1 MGGVWCPAGRRMF
14 DNLVADQINCLV
26 RGKVK
31 GRILKVSGPMANLH
45 NKKQAGRQQS
55 RIFLVED
62 HPVFRDGLAKLLNA
76 EDDMTVCGE
85 AGDARQGLK
94 SIIKL
99 KPDLAVV
106 DLGLPGKSG
115 LELIKE
121 IRAKKLV
128 IKLLVVSM
136 FDEAL
141 YAQRVLRAG
150 GDGYIMKQEDPQEI
164 ILAIRDVL
172 AGHIYV
178 SEDVFARESMKQPAE
193 KKAGA
198 LDQLTDSELEVLE
211 MLGQGKS
218 APEIAVQLGLSAKEV
233 NAQTNSIRRKLDL
246 ESNNALIRYAVCWV
260 EDSQQ

>member
-1 MGGVWCPAGRRMF
+1 MANGRR
-14 DNLVADQINCLV
+14 
-26 RGKVK
+26 
-31 GRILKVSGPMANLH
+31 
-45 NKKQAGRQQS
+45 S

-76 EDDMTVCGE
+76 EPDMTVCGE

-94 SIIKL
+94 SILKL
-99 KPDLAVV
+99 KPELVVV
-106 DLGLPGKSG
+106 DLSLPGKSG

-121 IRAKKLV
+121 IRALKLPV
-128 IKLLVVSM
+128 KLLVVSM

-164 ILAIRDVL
+164 IFAIRDVL

-178 SEDVFARESMKQPAE
+178 TEDVFEEDARNPSDKT
-193 KKAGA
+193 AGP

-218 APEIAVQLGLSAKEV
+218 APEISRELGLTGAEV
-233 NAQTNSIRRKLDL
+233 ATHGNSILGKLNL
-246 ESNNALIRYAVCWV
+246 GSMNALIRYAVCWV
-260 EDSQQ
+260 EDSRK

>member
-1 MGGVWCPAGRRMF
+1 
-14 DNLVADQINCLV
+14 
-26 RGKVK
+26 
-31 GRILKVSGPMANLH
+31 MAKLY
-45 NKKQAGRQQS
+45 KKKNDAQKR

-62 HPVFRDGLAKLLNA
+62 HPVFRDGLCKLLSA
-76 EDDMTVCGE
+76 EDDLTVCGE
-85 AGDARQGLK
+85 AGDAGKALK

-121 IRAKKLV
+121 IRALKIA

-150 GDGYIMKQEDPQEI
+150 GDGYVMKQADPQEI
-164 ILAIRDVL
+164 VLAIRDVL
-172 AGHIYV
+172 AGHIHV
-178 SEDVFARESMKQPAE
+178 SEDVFARGSAKQTPE
-193 KKAGA
+193 KKPGA

-211 MLGQGKS
+211 LLGHGKS
-218 APEIAVQLGLSAKEV
+218 AQEISGQVGLSVSLV
-233 NAQTNSIRRKLDL
+233 NTHTKSIQRKLKL
-246 ESNNALIRYAVCWV
+246 QSLNALIGYAVSWL
-260 EDSQQ
+260 EDSHK

>member
-1 MGGVWCPAGRRMF
+1 MTK
-14 DNLVADQINCLV
+14 LL
-26 RGKVK
+26 
-31 GRILKVSGPMANLH
+31 
-45 NKKQAGRQQS
+45 KKQTTGRKS

-76 EDDMTVCGE
+76 EADLIVCGE
-85 AGDARQGLK
+85 AGDAKQGLK

-99 KPDLAVV
+99 KPELAVV

-121 IRAKKLV
+121 IRALKLP

-150 GDGYIMKQEDPQEI
+150 GDGYIMKQEDPEEI
-164 ILAIRDVL
+164 IFAIRDVL
-172 AGHIYV
+172 AGHVYV
-178 SEDVFARESMKQPAE
+178 TEDVFADSVKPPAVST
-193 KKAGA
+193 AGA

-211 MLGQGKS
+211 LLGQGKS
-218 APEIAVQLGLSAKEV
+218 TAEISEGLGLSAAEV
-233 NAQTNSIRRKLDL
+233 NTHGKSIRRKLKQKSL
-246 ESNNALIRYAVCWV
+246 NALIRYAVCWV
-260 EDSQQ
+260 EDSRK

>member
-1 MGGVWCPAGRRMF
+1 MAKIPKTA
-14 DNLVADQINCLV
+14 
-26 RGKVK
+26 
-31 GRILKVSGPMANLH
+31 SG
-45 NKKQAGRQQS
+45 QQK

-62 HPVFRDGLAKLLNA
+62 HPVFRDGLAKLLDA
-76 EDDMTVCGE
+76 EGDFTVCGE
-85 AGDARQGLK
+85 AGDAKQGLK
-94 SIIKL
+94 SILKL

-121 IRAKKLV
+121 IRALKIP

-172 AGHIYV
+172 DGHIYV
-178 SEDVFARESMKQPAE
+178 TEDVFAKESDRPPAQREASE
-193 KKAGA
+193 
-198 LDQLTDSELEVLE
+198 LDLLTDSELEVLE
-211 MLGQGKS
+211 LLGQGKS
-218 APEIAVQLGLSAKEV
+218 TPEISDALGLTGTEV
-233 NAQTNSIRRKLDL
+233 NTHSNSIRRKLKL
-246 ESNNALIRYAVCWV
+246 TSVNALIRYAVCWV
-260 EDSQQ
+260 EASAK

>member
-1 MGGVWCPAGRRMF
+1 
-14 DNLVADQINCLV
+14 
-26 RGKVK
+26 
-31 GRILKVSGPMANLH
+31 MAKLL
-45 NKKQAGRQQS
+45 KKQSTGETR

-62 HPVFRDGLAKLLNA
+62 HPVFRDGLSKLIGA
-76 EDDMTVCGE
+76 ETDLTVCGE

-94 SIIKL
+94 AIIKL

-121 IRAKKLV
+121 IRALKLSV
-128 IKLLVVSM
+128 KLLVVSM

-164 ILAIRDVL
+164 VFAIRDVL

-178 SEDVFARESMKQPAE
+178 TDDVFADGEKPAAE
-193 KKAGA
+193 KKPAG
-198 LDQLTDSELEVLE
+198 LDLLTDSELEVLE
-211 MLGQGKS
+211 WLGQGKS
-218 APEIAVQLGLSAKEV
+218 AAEISKTLNLSETEV
-233 NAQTNSIRRKLDL
+233 NSQSQSIAKKLKQKNL
-246 ESNNALIRYAVCWV
+246 NALIRYAVCWV
-260 EDSQQ
+260 EDSRK

>member
-1 MGGVWCPAGRRMF
+1 MAKLHKKKSAGP
-14 DNLVADQINCLV
+14 Q
-26 RGKVK
+26 
-31 GRILKVSGPMANLH
+31 H
-45 NKKQAGRQQS
+45 

-76 EDDMTVCGE
+76 EDDLTVCGE
-85 AGDARQGLK
+85 AGDAKQGLK
-94 SIIKL
+94 SILKL
-99 KPDLAVV
+99 RPDLAVV

-115 LELIKE
+115 LELIKD
-121 IRAKKLV
+121 IRAKKLD

-178 SEDVFARESMKQPAE
+178 SEDVFHRGGLKNTADKEP
-193 KKAGA
+193 GA
-198 LDQLTDSELEVLE
+198 LDLLTDSELEVLE
-211 MLGQGKS
+211 ALGQGKS
-218 APEIAVQLGLSAKEV
+218 AQEISKQAGLSDAEV
-233 NAQTNSIRRKLDL
+233 TAHSNSIRRKLKL
-246 ESNNALIRYAVCWV
+246 KSINALIRYAVCWV
-260 EDSQQ
+260 EGSGE

>member
-1 MGGVWCPAGRRMF
+1 MAKHPKQPA
-14 DNLVADQINCLV
+14 V
-26 RGKVK
+26 
-31 GRILKVSGPMANLH
+31 GP
-45 NKKQAGRQQS
+45 QS

-62 HPVFRDGLAKLLNA
+62 HPVFRDGLSKLLNA
-76 EDDMTVCGE
+76 EADLAVCGE
-85 AGDARQGLK
+85 AGDAKQALK
-94 SIIKL
+94 SILKL

-121 IRAKKLV
+121 IRALKLV

-136 FDEAL
+136 YDEAL

-178 SEDVFARESMKQPAE
+178 TEDVFARDPSKPSP
-193 KKAGA
+193 KLKAGV

-211 MLGQGKS
+211 LLGHGKS
-218 APEIAVQLGLSAKEV
+218 APEISKDLGLSDQEV
-233 NAQTNSIRRKLDL
+233 NAQSESICQKLEL
-246 ESNNALIRYAVCWV
+246 ASTNALIRYAVCWV
-260 EDSQQ
+260 EASR